1 MAKQHHLVQ
10 QDTGTDTAPFLDQH
24 WQEAWRR
31 HLAASRELAHVGR
44 WCDLDLVLRCGD
56 RTETFSLVAGQPA
69 VTSGPQ
75 ADRIVLEGSPERWA
89 AFLQPVPPA
98 FHNSVLGM
106 DRRTADF
113 AITEGREVLVRHLR
127 ALTVVLDGA
136 RAAVAAVRAGG

>member
-1 MAKQHHLVQ
+1 MTQHHLVE
-10 QDTGTDTAPFLDQH
+10 QDAATDTAAFLDQH
-24 WQEAWRR
+24 WQETWRR

-44 WCDLDLVLRCGD
+44 WCDLDLVIRCGD
-56 RTETFSLVAGQPA
+56 RTGTFSLVAGQPA
-69 VTSGPQ
+69 ATTVPQ

-106 DRRTADF
+106 DRRCADF
-113 AITEGREVLVRHLR
+113 AITEGREALVRHLR

-136 RAAVAAVRAGG
+136 RAAMATVRAGG